1 MGQIFISYSRADK
14 DFVDRLARDVE
25 RDDELDVWT
34 DREDISGG
42 EDWYSAIGRA
52 IRECAAFVLVL
63 TPSSASSEK
72 VAQELSLADKHHKRI
87 IPLVCKRCE
96 VPDELDLMLARRQ
109 WIDFTPD
116 YDDGLRRLIGTLKQG
131 QAPQPRPKP
140 QPAREEQEEGAAA
153 SPERFGPAPPPPA
166 SPPQL
171 MQVLPGAWNVTV
183 TFPMTMPFTIGV
195 EMWAGGAFRIRLP
208 MSAAQGQWGIAMGNV
223 IQLQG
228 VESNGMMSMPYFSAI
243 QVLEY
248 DAQHISGVGNRGEQ
262 VFWQR
267 IR

>member
-14 DFVDRLARDVE
+14 AFVDRLARDIE
-25 RDDELDVWT
+25 RDKELDVWT

-87 IPLVCKRCE
+87 IPLVCKTCE
-96 VPDELDLMLARRQ
+96 VTDELDLMLARRQ

-116 YDDGLRRLIGTLKQG
+116 YDDGLRRLIGTLKQE
-131 QAPQPRPKP
+131 QTPRPRP
-140 QPAREEQEEGAAA
+140 RPATEEEEAVTF
-153 SPERFGPAPPPPA
+153 PERPAPPPPEPA
-166 SPPQL
+166 TPPQL

-183 TFPMTMPFTIGV
+183 TFPMTQPFTIGV
-195 EMWAGGAFRIRLP
+195 EMWAGGAFRLSLP
-208 MSAAQGQWGIAMGNV
+208 LSAAQGQWGVSMGNV

-228 VESNGMMSMPYFSAI
+228 VESNGMMSVPYFTAI